1 MMAFTVNDFAD
12 LKQLLF
18 AHPEWRVD
26 LRQIVLTDELLSL
39 PEIVRDLA
47 EAQKRTEGACR

>member
-18 AHPEWRVD
+18 VHPEWRVD
-26 LRQIVLTDELLSL
+26 LRQLLLTDELLGL
-39 PEIVRDLA
+39 PESRPRA
-47 EAQKRTEGACR
+47 GQGAKRTEGR